1 MLNKPGALVSLGV
14 LPLSSFAG
22 WIFLLTT
29 VLAGAL
35 WAAEHRQRR
44 REAAEARR
52 LREAL
57 GHDLVSVIRNQRH
70 GFMNHLQVI
79 SGWLQ
84 LKKPDH
90 VLEYIEGIRRKRE
103 QESQILRIKSLE
115 VLGLL
120 LAKSSLAEANELDV
134 LWEVDGPLADPPP
147 LWTEALGTVLEVL
160 IAALARAEEPR
171 HLVVHLVQDGSLYR
185 AELTAGSRQFTS
197 SSGAELAGLTDL
209 AARVRAAGGQ
219 WTEELAPLYSLK
231 LGMSAGA

>member
-1 MLNKPGALVSLGV
+1 MVSLGV
-14 LPLSSFAG
+14 IPVASIVG
-22 WIFLLTT
+22 WVFLFTT
-29 VLAGAL
+29 VLLGAL
-35 WAAEHRQRR
+35 WVGERRQCR
-44 REAAEARR
+44 RETAEARR

-57 GHDLVSVIRNQRH
+57 GHDLVNVIRNQRH

-134 LWEVDGPLADPPP
+134 RWEVEGPLADPPH
-147 LWTEALGTVLEVL
+147 LWAEALGRVLEVL

-171 HLVVHLVQDGSLYR
+171 HLVVQLVQFGSQYR
-185 AELTAGSRQFTS
+185 AELTADS
-197 SSGAELAGLTDL
+197 SEFASSIGAELAGLADL

-219 WTEELAPLYSLK
+219 WTEDLAPSYSLK
-231 LGMSAGA
+231 LSMSAGV